1 MRIISGLYK
10 GRRITAPSVLPV
22 RPTTDAAKES
32 LFNILSNSFSFDQ
45 ISFLDLF
52 TGTGNISYEM
62 ASRGCT
68 DISAVDIDYRC
79 TGFVKATA
87 SNLGMEGLLA
97 VKRDVYQYLR
107 EVSRSYDIIFADP
120 PYKHGETALIHKLV
134 FERGLLEED
143 GCLILEHGE
152 DQDFSSL
159 AHLHDERR
167 IGNVNFT
174 IFKR

>member
-1 MRIISGLYK
+1 MYK
-10 GRRITAPSVLPV
+10 SRRITAPSVLSV

-32 LFNILSNSFSFDQ
+32 LFNILANSFSFDE

-62 ASRGCT
+62 ASRGCQ
-68 DISAVDIDYRC
+68 DIIAVDIDYRC
-79 TGFVKATA
+79 TGFVKDTA
-87 SNLGMEGLLA
+87 SNLGMEGLHV
-97 VKRDVYQYLR
+97 VKRDVYLYLQ

-120 PYKHGETALIHKLV
+120 PYKHKETALIHELV
-134 FERGLLEED
+134 FKRSLLKDD
-143 GCLILEHGE
+143 GCLILEHGD

-159 AHLHDERR
+159 PHFKDERR

-174 IFKR
+174 IFKK